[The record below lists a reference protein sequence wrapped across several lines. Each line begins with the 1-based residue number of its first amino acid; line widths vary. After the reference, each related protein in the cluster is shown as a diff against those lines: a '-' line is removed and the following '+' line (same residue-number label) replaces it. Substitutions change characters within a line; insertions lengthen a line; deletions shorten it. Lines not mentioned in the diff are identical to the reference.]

1 MARAVLPRTHGA
13 HRSYSRSLNPHSG
26 ARRVSLTAQQRA
38 ASLALPI
45 GGAVILMSP
54 IISITTTMAL
64 RRPVSRLSD
73 VCRYS
78 VPISR
83 RSEQS
88 PSVGVKRVAVSAGR
102 NADPVLVPPLID
114 RVTHFNTHL
123 DAEVRFERAIRRSEE
138 RRVGK
143 ECRSRWSP

>member
-1 MARAVLPRTHGA
+1 MK
-13 HRSYSRSLNPHSG
+13 
-26 ARRVSLTAQQRA
+26 
-38 ASLALPI
+38 ALPI

-78 VPISR
+78 VPISS

-123 DAEVRFERAIRRSEE
+123 DAEVRLERAIRT
-138 RRVGK
+138 
-143 ECRSRWSP
+143 